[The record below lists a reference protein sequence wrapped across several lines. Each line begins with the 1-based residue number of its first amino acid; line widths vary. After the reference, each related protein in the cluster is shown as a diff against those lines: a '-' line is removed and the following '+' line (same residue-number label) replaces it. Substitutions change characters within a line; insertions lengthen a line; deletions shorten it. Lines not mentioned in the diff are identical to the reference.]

1 MTLSNSFNAI
11 WKCFKN
17 KVKGIENEERNKV
30 VDYRVVF
37 HNNRNT
43 NSNTQILSFLGTVV
57 FSSLVLYGRNSIKGK
72 DAVYSILKTFNRLE
86 DQELRKKLEYTINFL
101 YKGGLLLHSIYE
113 PFDIAIITMGA
124 KICKKL
130 LYKKRQ

>member
-43 NSNTQILSFLGTVV
+43 NSNT
-57 FSSLVLYGRNSIKGK
+57 
-72 DAVYSILKTFNRLE
+72 
-86 DQELRKKLEYTINFL
+86 
-101 YKGGLLLHSIYE
+101 
-113 PFDIAIITMGA
+113 
-124 KICKKL
+124 
-130 LYKKRQ
+130 